1 MREFDTTDKTLTDA
15 PAAKADPLKEALAA
29 AEDVEADPDEKEGE
43 KGDDVEEKEEESEDE
58 EDGGALGDDDSVE
71 PAEAEAAVRLTKEEQ
86 EAARVALEAA
96 EVAARAAEA
105 SAEEARLA
113 ELVAREEWRKKHPFT
128 AADAT
133 ALAAEHAASSPQR
146 AVDKVLEQVRAAAT
160 RGIRV
165 LQVQAAHSIDIPRL
179 AVDLRAIG
187 FSTSNLPSGAGIEVR
202 W

>member
-1 MREFDTTDKTLTDA
+1 MRDFDTTDKTDA
-15 PAAKADPLKEALAA
+15 DLVPAPKADPLKEALAA
-29 AEDVEADPDEKEGE
+29 AEDVDAAAEEKE
-43 KGDDVEEKEEESEDE
+43 KGDAAEEKESEDD
-58 EDGGALGDDDSVE
+58 EDGGALGDDDSAE
-71 PAEAEAAVRLTKEEQ
+71 PAAVEAAERVTKEDK
-86 EAARVALEAA
+86 EAARLALEAA
-96 EVAARAAEA
+96 EVATRAAEA
-105 SAEEARLA
+105 SAEEARVA
-113 ELVAREEWRKKHPFT
+113 ELVARAEWRKKHPFT

-133 ALAAEHAASSPQR
+133 ALAADHAAAAPQR